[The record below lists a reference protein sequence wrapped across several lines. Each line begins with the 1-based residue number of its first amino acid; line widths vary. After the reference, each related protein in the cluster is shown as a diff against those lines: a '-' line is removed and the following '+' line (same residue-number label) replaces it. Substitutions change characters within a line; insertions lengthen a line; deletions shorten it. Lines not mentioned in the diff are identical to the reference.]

1 MAAGMEDEG
10 GGAGWRQGRGQ
21 VTVAWLVGGEAGGP
35 VGRCLSDGAVE
46 YD

>member
-1 MAAGMEDEG
+1 MEGEG
-10 GGAGWRQGRGQ
+10 GGTGWRQGRGR
-21 VTVAWLVGGEAGGP
+21 VTVAWLVGGGAGGP